1 MTSLRTISRAPLLA
15 LAVIALAT
23 WAVAERGA
31 AAPLPQSLGAI
42 CFPET
47 GYCTGGRVREAW
59 ERGGGLMAFGY
70 PITSLQEEL
79 LEGRPRMVQWFE
91 RARFE
96 LHPELPAPYDLLV
109 GRVGAELMAA
119 HPGRFARTSVP
130 GECRHFP
137 ETGQSVCG
145 EFLSAWLYGGLAL
158 DGDPAIS
165 DAESLAL
172 YGLPLS
178 EPRTERLAG
187 GGSYVVQWFE
197 RARFELHPENEGP
210 YRVLK
215 GRLGH
220 ELAPVAADPPGTP
233 WAEQAPPAPPIA
245 AVSLAGAPDRLVIG
259 AIGLDVATVPAGI
272 DGAGEFVVPNHEAG
286 WYINSAAPGQ
296 GENIVLWGHVLPF
309 LAAPDRP
316 APFARLK
323 ELAPG
328 ALVTLYDGAG
338 RAHEYVVVEQIYA
351 VPEDVAYTFRQ
362 GRELLT
368 MVSCIGEGVYAA
380 GGIVDYSQRLITI
393 AVPR

>member
-1 MTSLRTISRAPLLA
+1 
-15 LAVIALAT
+15 
-23 WAVAERGA
+23 
-31 AAPLPQSLGAI
+31 
-42 CFPET
+42 
-47 GYCTGGRVREAW
+47 
-59 ERGGGLMAFGY
+59 MAFGY

-79 LEGRPRMVQWFE
+79 VEGRPRLVQWFE

-109 GRVGAELMAA
+109 GRVGAELLAA
-119 HPGRFARTSVP
+119 HPGRFARTAVP

-145 EFLSAWLYGGLAL
+145 AFLTAWLYGGLAL
-158 DGDPAIS
+158 DGDPANS

-172 YGLPLS
+172 YGLPIS

-187 GGSYVVQWFE
+187 GAYVVQWFE

-233 WAEQAPPAPPIA
+233 WAGPAPNAPPIA
-245 AVSLAGAPDRLVIG
+245 AAQPAPDAAPPARLVIG
-259 AIGLDVATVPAGI
+259 AIGLDVAALPVGV
-272 DGAGEFVVPNHEAG
+272 DRAGEFVVPDHEAG
-286 WYINSAAPGQ
+286 WYMHSAAPGQ

-316 APFARLK
+316 APFARLR

-328 ALVTLYDGAG
+328 AQVTLYDGAG
-338 RAHEYVVVEQIYA
+338 TAHEYVVAEQIYA
-351 VPEDVAYTFRQ
+351 APEDVAYTFRQ

-368 MVSCIGEGVYAA
+368 LVSCIGEGVYAG

-393 AVPR
+393 AVPL